1 MLDALAI
8 LFSAAF
14 VNNFVLVK
22 FLGLCPIMGV
32 SQRLENALGLSLA
45 TTFVLT
51 FTSLLTYL
59 IDHFLLIPL
68 QLEPLRL
75 LVFIFSIA
83 VSVQCIEL
91 LIQSVSPLLQPLLG
105 IFLPLITTNCIVL
118 GVTLLNSQANHSF
131 FMAISQAIGAGLGFS
146 MILLLFAS
154 LREHMQKADIPQP
167 FQGAPIAFITL
178 GLMSLTFMGL
188 TGIAL

>member
-1 MLDALAI
+1 MLEALAI

-32 SQRLENALGLSLA
+32 SQRLDNALGLCLA

-51 FTSLLTYL
+51 FTSIITYL
-59 IDHFLLIPL
+59 IEHLLLIPL
-68 QLEPLRL
+68 QLEALKL

-91 LIQSVSPLLQPLLG
+91 TIQAISPLLQQLMG

-118 GVTLLNSQANHSF
+118 GVTVLNSQAQYSF
-131 FMAISQAIGAGLGFS
+131 FTAISQAIGAGLGFS
-146 MILLLFAS
+146 LILLIFAS
-154 LREHMQKADIPQP
+154 LREHMHKADIPQP
-167 FQGAPIAFITL
+167 FQGGAIAFITL
-178 GLMSLTFMGL
+178 GLMSLGFMGL
-188 TGIAL
+188 TGISL